1 MVTFHPRQGIIT
13 NYRLALSVLG
23 SEVWKVRQ
31 TVPKVWNRRDPACPK
46 GAVYVGRPSKW
57 GNPFSHLPKSIAR
70 YRVKTRDES
79 ITAYRHMLLNAPHL
93 LKDLPELKGKDLV
106 CWCAPAPCH
115 ADILVE
121 LANPEEP

>member
-1 MVTFHPRQGIIT
+1 
-13 NYRLALSVLG
+13 
-23 SEVWKVRQ
+23 
-31 TVPKVWNRRDPACPK
+31 
-46 GAVYVGRPSKW
+46 
-57 GNPFSHLPKSIAR
+57 
-70 YRVKTRDES
+70 
-79 ITAYRHMLLNAPHL
+79 MLLNAPHL